1 MLLTA
6 IVSYRLPRIVTMS
19 PTSSIL
25 SFCPRRP
32 WASKASIATL
42 RDSRW
47 TELLKVYWEVKTSN
61 LKLNRDQLT
70 EKLKFNQ
77 VVGYSSDL
85 CPDRLLGQVLHLQP
99 TRVMSVVMTNVSGWK
114 KIQQNKVLK
123 NIFWNIRWYGF
134 TFWSVYLNKSKWLL
148 HPNILIIYYLRESF
162 FCNSLIFM
170 EVL

>member
-6 IVSYRLPRIVTMS
+6 IVSYRLPRIVTIS

-85 CPDRLLGQVLHLQP
+85 CPDRLLGQVLHLQL
-99 TRVMSVVMTNVSGWK
+99 TRVMSVVMTNVNGWK
-114 KIQQNKVLK
+114 KIQKIKFWKIFFEILDDMDWLFDLFIWISQSDCCIQ
-123 NIFWNIRWYGF
+123 IFWSSITYVKVF
-134 TFWSVYLNKSKWLL
+134 SA
-148 HPNILIIYYLRESF
+148 IL
-162 FCNSLIFM
+162 
-170 EVL
+170 